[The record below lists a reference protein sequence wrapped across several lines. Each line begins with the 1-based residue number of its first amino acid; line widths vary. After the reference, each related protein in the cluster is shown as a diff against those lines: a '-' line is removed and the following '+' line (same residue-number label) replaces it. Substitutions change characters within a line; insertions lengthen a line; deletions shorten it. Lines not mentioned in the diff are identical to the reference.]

1 MTIGHQICL
10 LWKRS
15 CWVMSR
21 NDDDDKLIISKVV
34 NWCYMFLLIVNV
46 PKLTPSG
53 LSVNIVGRS
62 H

>member
-1 MTIGHQICL
+1 
-10 LWKRS
+10 
-15 CWVMSR
+15 MSR